1 MLKLY
6 VNIKKR
12 REELGMSQD
21 ELAKLTGYTS
31 RSSIAKIEKGLVD
44 LPQTKIELFAKAL
57 NTTQPELMGWNDN
70 LTLDN
75 AGTLVNLLTDAEL
88 LEYIKKLNNMTSKQR
103 YKVYGYIDN
112 LLD

>member
-31 RSSIAKIEKGLVD
+31 RSSIAK
-44 LPQTKIELFAKAL
+44 TKIELFAQAL

-75 AGTLVNLLTDAEL
+75 ADTLVDLLTDTEL
-88 LEYIKKLNNMTSKQR
+88 LEYIKKLNNMPPKQR

>member
-44 LPQTKIELFAKAL
+44 LPQTKIKLFAKAL

-75 AGTLVNLLTDAEL
+75 ADTLVDLLTDTEL
-88 LEYIKKLNNMTSKQR
+88 LEYIKKLNNMPPKQR